1 MANDKIGRREEHWSE
16 KEHADR
22 VETVRALDNM
32 TKQIQSA
39 NEQQTAQE
47 NKKNTREWTL
57 IIVTGAVVATA
68 ILQWWIFKRQLE
80 IGNAAAISFTGMTL
94 ENFGGV
100 GPSGDAYWFFIPHI
114 ENSGNTATQNLI
126 LAMYFDLAEGMPK
139 DDHAW
144 DRSQRNFTTIQNTS
158 IGPHVSIPGYSVQV
172 NGVFLSQMAAN
183 LSSAYFMGDATYNE
197 FSVRITSRNGASR
210 QLFLFVIIA
219 TVPPGSYS
227 LVPRNVRLITALM
240 RNVINTFTKRGN

>member
-183 LSSAYFMGDATYNE
+183 LSSAYFMGDATYNDI
-197 FSVRITSRNGASR
+197 FGAHHITQWCIQAIIPIRDYSHGTTRK
-210 QLFLFVIIA
+210 LFVGTSQCPAHNCIDEECDKY
-219 TVPPGSYS
+219 VHQKG
-227 LVPRNVRLITALM
+227 
-240 RNVINTFTKRGN
+240 